1 VAAFCRRLRD
11 LADALSGALGDTLG
25 LTGGPRIVTAGFD
38 MGLPVP
44 LRVLGRDTSTAGW
57 AISELND
64 QHAYLRLDAEAELSP
79 GDLVG
84 LGISHPCTTLDKWRA
99 LVVLND
105 DDLVIDMV
113 HAFF

>member
-1 VAAFCRRLRD
+1 VAKAAQASGTLTVAGVAGYEGTLGAASEGQALSGVAAFCRRLRD
-11 LADALSGALGDTLG
+11 LADALSGALGETLG

-64 QHAYLRLDAEAELSP
+64 QHA
-79 GDLVG
+79 
-84 LGISHPCTTLDKWRA
+84 
-99 LVVLND
+99 
-105 DDLVIDMV
+105 
-113 HAFF
+113 